1 LDGPVR
7 ITLRTKP
14 RGREGGQR
22 QNEKKNKKEERFLF
36 HFILLGDPSPISNQM
51 VTVKYPRLE
60 EVYNALW
67 LFTWQYI
74 ISEAY
79 HLASLK
85 KKFHMDNEKIHNR
98 LEGKLT

>member
-1 LDGPVR
+1 MCFNQLKKRVQVLSRLDVT
-7 ITLRTKP
+7 I
-14 RGREGGQR
+14 
-22 QNEKKNKKEERFLF
+22 NINF

-67 LFTWQYI
+67 LFTRQYI

-98 LEGKLT
+98 LGDKLT